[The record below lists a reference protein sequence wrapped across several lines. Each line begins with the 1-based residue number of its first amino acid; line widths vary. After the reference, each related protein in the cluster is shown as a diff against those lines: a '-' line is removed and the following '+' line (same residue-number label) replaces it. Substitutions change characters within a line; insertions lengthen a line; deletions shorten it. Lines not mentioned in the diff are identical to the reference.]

1 MSEQER
7 GAYTPRNEAPLAF
20 DARRPVRGGGGPM
33 PVTLVVSAVILLVLA
48 GGFLFIYRDGLRGSN
63 DAPKAVGSVVAD
75 AKTPPKAEDQP
86 DDPSAGLQI
95 YNQET
100 GETTSGAPTLS
111 PPPEEPM
118 SRPAPRPTEPVQ
130 SAQLSP
136 KPAAKPAG
144 PVAAQPVTSAE
155 QLAQQVTKPAPVS
168 KPAPVTKVET
178 APAASSGTMAMVQ
191 IGAFTSPA
199 LADKG
204 WRDAAAIAPG
214 AAAGKGKKVEPVV
227 KDGVTL
233 YRTLV
238 TGFPTRAEAAAFC
251 ERLKAASKSCFV
263 K

>member
-1 MSEQER
+1 M
-7 GAYTPRNEAPLAF
+7 A
-20 DARRPVRGGGGPM
+20 
-33 PVTLVVSAVILLVLA
+33 
-48 GGFLFIYRDGLRGSN
+48 
-63 DAPKAVGSVVAD
+63 
-75 AKTPPKAEDQP
+75 
-86 DDPSAGLQI
+86 
-95 YNQET
+95 
-100 GETTSGAPTLS
+100 
-111 PPPEEPM
+111 
-118 SRPAPRPTEPVQ
+118 RPAPRPTEPVQ
-130 SAQLSP
+130 TAQLTP
-136 KPAAKPAG
+136 QPAAKPAG

-155 QLAQQVTKPAPVS
+155 QLAQQVTKPTPAT
-168 KPAPVTKVET
+168 KPAPAAKP
-178 APAASSGTMAMVQ
+178 APEPVVPAGTMAMVQ

>member
-1 MSEQER
+1 MSDQER

-33 PVTLVVSAVILLVLA
+33 PVTLVVSAAILILLA

-63 DAPKAVGSVVAD
+63 DAPKAVGTVVAD
-75 AKTPPKAEDQP
+75 AKTAPDAKDQP
-86 DDPSAGLQI
+86 EDPSAGLQI

-100 GETTSGAPTLS
+100 GQTTSGAPTLAA
-111 PPPEEPM
+111 PPEEPM
-118 SRPAPRPTEPVQ
+118 ARPAPQTEPVQ
-130 SAQLSP
+130 TAQLRPPQP
-136 KPAAKPAG
+136 KPAA
-144 PVAAQPVTSAE
+144 PVAAQPVSPVE
-155 QLAQQVTKPAPVS
+155 QMAQQVTKPL
-168 KPAPVTKVET
+168 PVTK
-178 APAASSGTMAMVQ
+178 PAAPVADTRLPAGTMAMVQ

-204 WRDAAAIAPG
+204 WNDAAAIAPG
-214 AAAGKGKKVEPVV
+214 AAAGKGKKVETVV

-238 TGFPTRAEAAAFC
+238 TGFPSRDEAAAFC
-251 ERLKAASKSCFV
+251 NRLKAASKSCFV

>member
-1 MSEQER
+1 MSDQER

-20 DARRPVRGGGGPM
+20 DARRPVRGGGPM
-33 PVTLVVSAVILLVLA
+33 PVTLVVSAVILVLLA

-63 DAPKAVGSVVAD
+63 DAPKPVGTVVAD
-75 AKTPPKAEDQP
+75 AKTPPKADDQP
-86 DDPSAGLQI
+86 EDPSAGLQI

-100 GETTSGAPTLS
+100 GQTTSGAPTLS

-118 SRPAPRPTEPVQ
+118 PRPAARPTEPVQ
-130 SAQLSP
+130 TAQL
-136 KPAAKPAG
+136 KPPVAKPAG
-144 PVAAQPVTSAE
+144 PVSAE
-155 QLAQQVTKPAPVS
+155 PVSPVEQMAQAVTKPT
-168 KPAPVTKVET
+168 PAPKPVA
-178 APAASSGTMAMVQ
+178 APASDPRPQSGTLAMVQ

-214 AAAGKGKKVEPVV
+214 AAAGKGKKVETVI

-238 TGFPTRAEAAAFC
+238 TGFPSRAEAAAFC
-251 ERLKAASKSCFV
+251 DRLKAASKSCFV

>member
-1 MSEQER
+1 MSDQER

-33 PVTLVVSAVILLVLA
+33 PVTLVVSAAILVLLA
-48 GGFLFIYRDGLRGSN
+48 GGFFFIYRDGLRGPN
-63 DAPKAVGSVVAD
+63 DAPKAVGAVVAD
-75 AKTPPKAEDQP
+75 AKTPPKADDQP

-100 GETTSGAPTLS
+100 GQTTSGAPTLS

-118 SRPAPRPTEPVQ
+118 ARPVPQAEPVQ
-130 SAQLSP
+130 TAQIRP
-136 KPAAKPAG
+136 PASKPAG

-155 QLAQQVTKPAPVS
+155 QLAQQVTKPLPVQP
-168 KPAPVTKVET
+168 KPQPVTPT
-178 APAASSGTMAMVQ
+178 AEPRAATGTMAMVQ

-204 WRDAAAIAPG
+204 WNDAAAIAPG

-238 TGFPTRAEAAAFC
+238 TGFPSRAEAAAFC
-251 ERLKAASKSCFV
+251 DRLKAASKSCFV

>member
-20 DARRPVRGGGGPM
+20 DARRPVRGSGPM

-48 GGFLFIYRDGLRGSN
+48 GGFFFIYRDGLRGAN
-63 DAPKAVGSVVAD
+63 DAPKPVGTVVAD
-75 AKTPPKAEDQP
+75 AKTAPKADDQP

-100 GETTSGAPTLS
+100 GQTVSGAPTLAA
-111 PPPEEPM
+111 PPEEPM
-118 SRPAPRPTEPVQ
+118 ARPTPKPTEPVQ
-130 SAQLSP
+130 TAQLRPPQP
-136 KPAAKPAG
+136 KPVVG
-144 PVAAQPVTSAE
+144 PVAAQPASSVE
-155 QLAQQVTKPAPVS
+155 QMVQQVTKPIPVKPPVVTTDAPRQ
-168 KPAPVTKVET
+168 
-178 APAASSGTMAMVQ
+178 SGTMAMVQ
-191 IGAFTSPA
+191 IGAFTSTA

-204 WRDAAAIAPG
+204 WNDAAAIAPG
-214 AAAGKGKKVEPVV
+214 AAAGKGKRVETVV

-238 TGFPTRAEAAAFC
+238 TGFPSRTEAAAFC
-251 ERLKAASKSCFV
+251 DRLKAASKSCFV

>member
-48 GGFLFIYRDGLRGSN
+48 GGFLFIYRDGLRDSG
-63 DAPKAVGSVVAD
+63 DAPKAVGTVVAD
-75 AKTPPKAEDQP
+75 AKTAPKPEDQP

-100 GETTSGAPTLS
+100 GETTSGAPTMAA
-111 PPPEEPM
+111 PPEEPM
-118 SRPAPRPTEPVQ
+118 ARPAPKTEPVQ
-130 SAQLSP
+130 TAQL
-136 KPAAKPAG
+136 KPPVSAKPAG
-144 PVAAQPVTSAE
+144 PVSAQPVTSAE
-155 QLAQQVTKPAPVS
+155 QLAQQVTKPL
-168 KPAPVTKVET
+168 PVTKPV
-178 APAASSGTMAMVQ
+178 ADSKPSDGAMAMVQ

-199 LADKG
+199 LAEKG

-238 TGFPTRAEAAAFC
+238 TGFPSRAEAAAFC
-251 ERLKAASKSCFV
+251 DRLKAASKSCFV

>member
-48 GGFLFIYRDGLRGSN
+48 GGFLFIYRDGLRGSG
-63 DAPKAVGSVVAD
+63 DAPKAVGTVVAD
-75 AKTPPKAEDQP
+75 AKTAPKAEDQP

-100 GETTSGAPTLS
+100 GETTSGAPTMAA
-111 PPPEEPM
+111 PPEEPM
-118 SRPAPRPTEPVQ
+118 ARPAPKTEPVQ
-130 SAQLSP
+130 TAQL
-136 KPAAKPAG
+136 KPAVPAKPAG
-144 PVAAQPVTSAE
+144 PVSAQPVTSAE
-155 QLAQQVTKPAPVS
+155 QLAQQVTKPQ
-168 KPAPVTKVET
+168 PVTKVVP
-178 APAASSGTMAMVQ
+178 APKPVADSKPSDGTMAMVQ
-191 IGAFTSPA
+191 IGAFTSQA
-199 LADKG
+199 LAEKG

-214 AAAGKGKKVEPVV
+214 AAAGKGKRVEPVV

-238 TGFPTRAEAAAFC
+238 TGFPSRAEATAFC
-251 ERLKAASKSCFV
+251 DRLKAASKSCFV